1 MTTEIE
7 LAELDKQHVA
17 LAAEKAVGENG
28 IFDPAEIDEYRRFR
42 GWSTSYTYAAFSQ
55 AQRGEYEG
63 NAESGRELLSSPGLK
78 HARARRRGISVAQ
91 AAVELAGTDSAAGSK
106 RIADLADELV
116 EHEKASGREISY
128 AEALVEVQR
137 PGTRAGELPRRRAEG
152 TGEDVEPNAVELAG
166 FAGMGRTN
174 YKPEAWVRAT
184 IVHLEEKY
192 GDKIDTTKHLLPIRK
207 PDGSLS
213 LEAMKEAA
221 KKLIVMDGI
230 PQDKKREAARELIR
244 AYRQVDDNPPDSLA
258 ALAGVTHPRGFA
270 EEADEGDR
278 EDVRI
283 ADLADELVVFE
294 ASQGR
299 EMDYATAVIDVQQE
313 GYAPPNSAEA
323 NEQRR

>member
-28 IFDPAEIDEYRRFR
+28 IFDPAEVDEYRRFR
-42 GWSTSYTYAAFSQ
+42 GWSTSYTRSAFAQ

-63 NAESGRELLSSPGLK
+63 TAESGRELLSSPGLK
-78 HARARRRGISVAQ
+78 HRRAERKGISVAE
-91 AAVELAGTDSAAGSK
+91 ATIELAGTDTAAGSE

-116 EHEKASGREISY
+116 DHERSQGREISY

-137 PGTRAGELPRRRAEG
+137 PGTRVGELPRRRAEG
-152 TGEDVEPNAVELAG
+152 SGEDVEPNAVELAS

-192 GDKIDTTKHLLPIRK
+192 GDKIDTTKHMLPIRK
-207 PDGSLS
+207 PDGTLS
-213 LEAMKEAA
+213 LEAMKEAGR
-221 KKLIVMDGI
+221 KLIVMEGV
-230 PQDKKREAARELIR
+230 PPEKRREAARELIR

-258 ALAGVTHPRGFA
+258 ALAGDTYPRGFA
-270 EEADEGDR
+270 EETDQNDR

-283 ADLADELVVFE
+283 ADLADEYAERHQVPYEVALVE
-294 ASQGR
+294 
-299 EMDYATAVIDVQQE
+299 VQRKE
-313 GYAPPNSAEA
+313 K
-323 NEQRR
+323 